1 MNFKK
6 NFKRF
11 FTMSRSAEGFT
22 LVELIVVIAILGIL
36 VGVGM
41 PAYGGYVDK
50 ANEGVDEHNLA
61 MMNNALAVA
70 CVYLGV
76 EPTSIGLSSNDMIW
90 DGNTFQGLGSAIA
103 AAAEV
108 EAATASKTEVM
119 ALFNSNLGQPIE
131 FKKFN
136 SSNVRIHNGQFV
148 GPNSTLSG
156 AYNTLGSNAAFMDS
170 IQTQVG
176 NLKGSAFATMGTEKL
191 LGQVTNV
198 ADMATDFIGSG
209 STLTDVVLSP
219 EYIETMAGMLGK
231 KPEDLSAELENMF
244 AEDPEKAAKYLAN
257 STVLNVA
264 NTMNS
269 MTEAEEIATKNSL
282 AALNF
287 GDLASTLNTDPEEGL
302 AQAALLYGMYTAF
315 DPVGA
320 KDLVDTKDVSALM
333 NLGTKTNASGQTFA
347 DYIAQV
353 NTKDSQAYKDYEG
366 YTSALDI
373 VYQGASSSTDV
384 ANQAMANGYADGE
397 LADLLSGLIGT
408 SSSN

>member
-41 PAYGGYVDK
+41 PAYTGYIDK

-61 MMNNALAVA
+61 MMNNALVVA

-76 EPTSIGLSSNDMIW
+76 EPADVSVSMNWSADGKSFLGLQDVTRTTPTTETVATVFNTSLD
-90 DGNTFQGLGSAIA
+90 LPGS
-103 AAAEV
+103 
-108 EAATASKTEVM
+108 
-119 ALFNSNLGQPIE
+119 PIV
-131 FKKFN
+131 FKKYT
-136 SSNVRIHNGQFV
+136 SSDIKLENGVFV
-148 GPNSTLSG
+148 GPNGAGNTVSG
-156 AYNTLGSNAAFMDS
+156 AYDALSKNDVFMNS
-170 IQTQVG
+170 IKDQIGAV
-176 NLKGSAFATMGTEKL
+176 KDSAFAGMGTDKL
-191 LGQVTNV
+191 LGQVGNV
-198 ADMATDFIGSG
+198 SDMAADFIKGN
-209 STLTDVVLSP
+209 STLTAVVLDP
-219 EYIETMAGMLGK
+219 EYIATMAGMLDK
-231 KPEDLSAELENMF
+231 DPEVLQAELEKMF
-244 AEDPEKAAKYLAN
+244 TEDPDAFSKYMAN

-269 MTEAEEIATKNSL
+269 MTAEQEATTKQNLAT
-282 AALNF
+282 LNF
-287 GDLASTLNTDPEEGL
+287 GNLATTLNNDPEEGL

-333 NLGTKTNASGQTFA
+333 NLGEKKNASGQTFA

-353 NTKDSQAYKDYEG
+353 NTEGSAAAKDYAG
-366 YTSALDI
+366 YKSALDI
-373 VYQGASSSTDV
+373 VYEAADGNPDV
-384 ANQAMANGYADGE
+384 ANQAMTNGYGDSE
-397 LADLLSGLIGT
+397 LAKLMKELIG
-408 SSSN
+408 N